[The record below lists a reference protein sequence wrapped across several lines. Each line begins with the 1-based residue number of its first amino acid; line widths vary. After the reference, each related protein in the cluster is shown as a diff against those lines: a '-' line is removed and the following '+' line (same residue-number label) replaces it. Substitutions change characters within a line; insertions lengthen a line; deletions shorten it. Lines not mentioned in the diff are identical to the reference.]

1 MGIAYIKRGD
11 SIDIYY
17 EGYKRE
23 TGLTV
28 QGNAYK
34 PNGSIYAGQPFS
46 FTHFQNGVYK
56 ATLTSTSD
64 DGWHIVLIDATTVG
78 KSSPGVF
85 KFRVAANSIQE
96 IHDLVSAV
104 DTKVT
109 DLQGATFDT
118 ATDSNEAIRNRLDAA
133 LGAGFLTG
141 TDSLEAIRDAISTLQ
156 TSIDNVEGT
165 VHAVILVDDEL
176 TIPESGTVRYQVD
189 IRNYSQTGM
198 KDFDTA
204 PTMAVTGSD
213 GNTYTSRL
221 YTLGTGGT
229 QQATMVNISTGHYR
243 LFFETESTDLT
254 NVRLY
259 FAVSGTE
266 DGEAFTYQQNS
277 AWVDLVTATG
287 VALESTL
294 TTMKQ
299 TTGGTFDRD
308 TDSLEAIRNRV
319 DVLAGATFNASTDTL
334 EALRDNQDAIKGVGF
349 AGGTHDLV
357 TLRGTMDDLLRYTGG
372 RAH

>member
-1 MGIAYIKRGD
+1 MGISYIKRGTA
-11 SIDIYY
+11 IDIYY

-34 PNGSIYAGQPFS
+34 PNGTIYAGQPFA

-56 ATLTSTSD
+56 ATLTATSD
-64 DGWHIVLIDATTVG
+64 DGWHIVLIDATNPG
-78 KSSPGVF
+78 KSAPGVF
-85 KFRVAANSIQE
+85 KFRAEANSIQE

-118 ATDSNEAIRNRLDAA
+118 ATDSNEAIRNRLDAG
-133 LGAGFLTG
+133 LGAGFSTG
-141 TDSLEAIRDAISTLQ
+141 TDSLEAIRDAISALQ

-165 VHAVILVDDEL
+165 VHAVVLMDDEF
-176 TIPESGTVRYQVD
+176 TVPPTGTVRYQVD

-198 KDFDTA
+198 KNFDSA
-204 PTMAVTGSD
+204 PTMAVAGSD
-213 GNTYTSRL
+213 GNTYTTRL
-221 YTLGTGGT
+221 YTLGTGGV
-229 QQATMVNISTGHYR
+229 QQATMVSIATGHYR
-243 LFFETESTDLT
+243 LFFETEDTDLSG
-254 NVRLY
+254 VRLY
-259 FAVSGTE
+259 FTISGTE
-266 DGEAFTYQQNS
+266 DGETFSYQGNS
-277 AWVDLVTATG
+277 AWVDDIAAG
-287 VALESTL
+287 GFALEATL

-299 TTGGTFDRD
+299 TTAGTFDRD
-308 TDSLEAIRNRV
+308 TDSLEALRNRV
-319 DVLAGATFNASTDTL
+319 DALAGATFNAGTDTL